1 MVISANSPSL
11 LGMLVYIWT
20 LLISIF
26 KVTNSVW
33 NIRFLRKKMVWCFNR
48 EFFCCWPLC
57 SCWVMGATQSELCFG
72 HLPWTW
78 KPLMKGNNSKIF
90 SKDPEWIKNIIE
102 RNIVCRWL
110 LKDCFIEHEELDW
123 IFKTHEKLIKYLP
136 AWQNNKVNCDIQKL
150 SRLKRLSIEKITLVS
165 HSLHTWEQKI
175 ASSPFSKRKTA
186 RKIFGILLQLRL
198 RRLGTVRS
206 DVNWYLWGWKQ
217 RDN

>member
-1 MVISANSPSL
+1 MVYECFSCEFFPFFIFTLFYLCFKSNFPQTPWISWLRTWLCFISQGISWSPI
-11 LGMLVYIWT
+11 GEVFCDTWIPY
-20 LLISIF
+20 LIKF
-26 KVTNSVW
+26 
-33 NIRFLRKKMVWCFNR
+33 WCFNR

-136 AWQNNKVNCDIQKL
+136 AWQNKVNCDIQKL
-150 SRLKRLSIEKITLVS
+150 SS
-165 HSLHTWEQKI
+165 
-175 ASSPFSKRKTA
+175 
-186 RKIFGILLQLRL
+186 
-198 RRLGTVRS
+198 
-206 DVNWYLWGWKQ
+206 
-217 RDN
+217 

>member
-1 MVISANSPSL
+1 MDPLDLYIQSHEFGLKYTIFAQKNGLMFQSWIFLLLTSLQL
-11 LGMLVYIWT
+11 LGYGGYTKRALLWPPT
-20 LLISIF
+20 LNL
-26 KVTNSVW
+26 K
-33 NIRFLRKKMVWCFNR
+33 L
-48 EFFCCWPLC
+48 
-57 SCWVMGATQSELCFG
+57 
-72 HLPWTW
+72 
-78 KPLMKGNNSKIF
+78 LMKGNNSKIF

-150 SRLKRLSIEKITLVS
+150 SRRKRLSIEKITLVS
-165 HSLHTWEQKI
+165 HSLHTREQKR
-175 ASSPFSKRKTA
+175 ASSPCSKRKTA

-198 RRLGTVRS
+198 RRLGTVGS